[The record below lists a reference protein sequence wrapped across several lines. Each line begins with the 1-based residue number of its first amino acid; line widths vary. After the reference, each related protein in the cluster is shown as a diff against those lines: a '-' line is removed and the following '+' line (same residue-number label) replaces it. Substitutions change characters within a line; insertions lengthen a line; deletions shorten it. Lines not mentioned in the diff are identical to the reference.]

1 MDFGDK
7 HTISDKNGEEI
18 RNCIVVDIT
27 QEETGVVLCHED
39 KRHGFEDD
47 DWVTFREV

>member
-27 QEETGVVLCHED
+27 QEETA
-39 KRHGFEDD
+39 F
-47 DWVTFREV
+47 FRIYIINTGSGSLSRG